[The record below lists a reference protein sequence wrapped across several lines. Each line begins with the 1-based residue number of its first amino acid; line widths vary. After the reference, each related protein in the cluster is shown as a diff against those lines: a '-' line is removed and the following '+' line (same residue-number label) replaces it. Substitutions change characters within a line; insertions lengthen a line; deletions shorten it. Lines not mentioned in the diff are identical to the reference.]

1 MKINLISY
9 LFFCLIVGSTAL
21 NAQVTP
27 YHYSIPTDVSNQL
40 IFCIE
45 QDQHGRLLIGTD
57 NGLYR
62 YNGFRST
69 KIQSIGAFSK
79 EITKII
85 RVGEQFVMTNR
96 AGQVLELKD
105 DQLHPLILNELT
117 GDIRSI
123 SVQGAYLE
131 ITTQKNNFS
140 YSIPNYDLVE
150 KEAIPFTESAGVFAN
165 DFLYSKNKRFAV
177 LNSGEIIDVDQSE
190 ARYIPKATGK
200 QLIQFS
206 NQLVIIPSY
215 TANENVYSYSNGQ
228 FQSFGPLASRRNVNV
243 NKAKQIGNKLF
254 VLTDY
259 GVFVYQT
266 NLKRLPTLWFEGI
279 AVTDIFEDAQKNMWI
294 ATKGKGL
301 LYIPAGRHEI
311 VNSTSFL
318 SIQNGQKGSF
328 FGGNANGIIT
338 QFNDEGEKINQF
350 SNPTSNQE
358 IQFLY
363 VDSYSQLIFT
373 NSYIFPI
380 SPQYKSIAS
389 NEALRSV
396 SRLKTGELMLSKSS
410 GILLYKKNNSTKD
423 FLNHFSDSNYFRVLS
438 KEPGRQ
444 IATNLILNQT
454 AVATENGLYI
464 YTDNQPLKS
473 ISYYGKPIDA
483 QSMAWFGSDLYV
495 GTRNNKILVIRA
507 GKVIGERSL
516 SSGFGE
522 LLIIKMISTNQY
534 LYLLTEK
541 GIYRLKSMKSKM
553 ETLKDVIGFDG
564 LAMRDFTIKNDE
576 LHIATQR
583 GVLRYAWNQVNKI
596 ETSMVVGNP
605 YAGKNATDSKTSF
618 DSDEKLIVIPFEC
631 VDLSG
636 NHQFLIQYRIHT
648 EDERGIWNSLP
659 ANSEQIN
666 FSHLNSGEYTIEMRM
681 LDPIARL
688 ASKIETRQFS
698 ITESWYEAA
707 WLNWFVFGVISTC
720 FVLFFIRRYE
730 LKTRFDD

>member
-1 MKINLISY
+1 MKINSILC
-9 LFFCLIVGSTAL
+9 LFVFWFICSIKLTA
-21 NAQVTP
+21 QITP

-69 KIQSIGAFSK
+69 RIESNGAFSK

-85 RVGEQFVMTNR
+85 RVNESILMTNR
-96 AGQVLELKD
+96 AGQVLELKN
-105 DQLHPLILNELT
+105 DQLKPLILKDLS

-123 SVQGAYLE
+123 SVQGGYLE
-131 ITTQKNNFS
+131 ITTQKSNYS
-140 YSIPNYDLVE
+140 YSIPNFDLVE
-150 KEAIPFTESAGVFAN
+150 KEAIPFTEAAGAFVN
-165 DFLYSKNKRFAV
+165 DFLFTRNSRFAV
-177 LNSGEIIDVDQSE
+177 LNSGEIIDVEQNE

-200 QLIQFS
+200 QLIQFA

-215 TANENVYSYSNGQ
+215 TSSENVYSYSNGQ
-228 FQSFGPLASRRNVNV
+228 FNSFGPLATRRNVNT

-254 VLTDY
+254 VLSDY
-259 GVFVYQT
+259 GVFVYQN
-266 NLKRLPTLWFEGI
+266 NLNRRPVLWFEGI
-279 AVTDIFEDAQKNMWI
+279 AVTDIFEDLQGNMWI

-318 SIQNGQKGSF
+318 SIQNGPSGSF
-328 FGGNANGIIT
+328 FGGNSNGIIT
-338 QFNDEGEKINQF
+338 QFNSNGEQLNQF
-350 SNPTSNQE
+350 FNTASNQE

-363 VDSYSQLIFT
+363 TDPNSQFIFT
-373 NSYIFPI
+373 NSSIFPI
-380 SPQYKSIAS
+380 SQQGKPVTL
-389 NEALRSV
+389 NEPLKSV
-396 SRLKTGELMLSKSS
+396 SRLKTGEIMLSKSS
-410 GILLYKKNNSTKD
+410 GVLLYKNTSTKD
-423 FLNHFSDSNYFRVLS
+423 FLKHVSDSNAFLVIT

-444 IATNLILNQT
+444 LATHPTLEQT
-454 AVATENGLYI
+454 AIATENGLYI
-464 YTDNQPLKS
+464 FTNNQPLKP

-483 QSMAWFGSDLYV
+483 QSLAWFGNDLYV

-507 GKVIGERSL
+507 GKVLGERSL
-516 SSGFGE
+516 SKGFGE
-522 LLIIKMISTNQY
+522 LMIIKMISNNRF

-541 GIYRLKSMKSKM
+541 GIYRINSMKGKI

-583 GVLRYAWNQVNKI
+583 GVLRYAWNQINKI

-605 YAGKNATDSKTSF
+605 YGSSTNSSSSMSTF
-618 DSDEKLIVIPFEC
+618 DADEKLIVIPFEC

-636 NHQFLIQYRIHT
+636 SHQFIIQYRIHT
-648 EDERGIWNSLP
+648 EEERGIWNSLP

-666 FSHLNSGEYTIEMRM
+666 FSHLNSGEYTIEMRI
-681 LDPIARL
+681 LDPVSRSTSA
-688 ASKIETRQFS
+688 IETRKFS

-707 WLNWFVFGVISTC
+707 WLNWFAFGVISTC
-720 FVLFFIRRYE
+720 FLLFFIRRYE
-730 LKTRFDD
+730 LKTRISD